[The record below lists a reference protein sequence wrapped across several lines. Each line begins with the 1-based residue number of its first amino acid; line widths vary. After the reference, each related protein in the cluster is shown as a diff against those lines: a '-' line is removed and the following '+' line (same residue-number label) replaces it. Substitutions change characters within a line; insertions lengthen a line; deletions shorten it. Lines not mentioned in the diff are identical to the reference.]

1 MAGKV
6 LITGGFGNLGSKVV
20 QYLANQGYEL
30 FVLTRKQTKSFPNI
44 KYSVIECDITD
55 IDELQKKLSVGFDY
69 CVHLASFNEFFLENY
84 PKKALEINTLGTR
97 NLLEV
102 LSSQNLKNFIYFS
115 TFHIYGLN
123 SGMIDENTLPNPKND
138 YASTHLFAEYYVK
151 QFGFTHNLKYTIF
164 RLTNSYGAPTF
175 RNSDK
180 WYLVLNDLVKSAF
193 IDKSIILKTNGEAK
207 RDFICMDDVACV
219 VDMVLK
225 LEATNDIF
233 NLSSN
238 KSYTILEL
246 AKIVKQQ
253 YQNIYHKEIVIKTN
267 REDTMKY
274 DNMLVKNDKLK
285 SIITFEVKDT
295 IEDEVKKIFRLLED
309 KSEE

>member
-20 QYLANQGYEL
+20 IYLANQGYDVY
-30 FVLTRKQTKSFPNI
+30 VLTRKQTECFINI
-44 KYSVIECDITD
+44 KYSVIECDITN
-55 IDELQKKLSVGFDY
+55 IDELQKKLSIGFDY

-84 PKKALEINTLGTR
+84 PKKALKINTLGTR

-123 SGMIDENTLPNPKND
+123 CGVIDENTIPNPKND

-151 QFGFTHNLKYTIF
+151 QFGFTHKLKYTIF
-164 RLTNSYGAPTF
+164 RLSNSYGVPTF
-175 RNSDK
+175 FSTDK

-193 IDKSIILKTNGEAK
+193 MDKSIILKTNGEAK
-207 RDFICMDDVACV
+207 RDFISMDDVAYV
-219 VDMVLK
+219 VDKILNK
-225 LEATNDIF
+225 EATNDIF

-253 YQNIYHKEIVIKTN
+253 YQNIYNKEIAIKIN
-267 REDTMKY
+267 NEDIMKY
-274 DNMLVKNDKLK
+274 DDVFVKNDKLK
-285 SIITFEVKDT
+285 SIITFEAKDT

-309 KSEE
+309 KSE